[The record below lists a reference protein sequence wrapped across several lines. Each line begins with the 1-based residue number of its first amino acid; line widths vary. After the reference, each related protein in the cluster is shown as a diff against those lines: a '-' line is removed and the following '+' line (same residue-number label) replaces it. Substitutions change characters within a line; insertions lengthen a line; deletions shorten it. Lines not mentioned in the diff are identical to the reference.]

1 MILPNNFSKRKSLLC
16 GVFAAPAIVALA
28 ATSVHAQEF
37 KLAAPIGIPSAP
49 SQLAPAESS
58 GELGAAIEEASNAS
72 VEPASSETSSDKTI
86 DALREK
92 LNDDTGSGA
101 SASSGSN
108 TTGNTRI
115 SYKPNADAPQADDES
130 KMIAQA
136 AEGSP
141 TSAAVDLAPVK
152 LPERTTAVGNFDQFK
167 TGMLYKLPARMF
179 LNATVENSLRLE
191 TNVFQTSRNYR
202 QDMIYRVLP
211 NVNIGYAL
219 TRRTRV
225 FGNYFFLRDQYTRD
239 AHTLSRNIH
248 SFSING
254 SHDIPLNEKT
264 TLTLNMAG
272 RQLLLSRG
280 QPLSDLLP
288 GFQLVRRVGSSAIIY
303 GGVLGQIRFRNTLG
317 KFQEGD
323 QFYSVGGMYRT
334 PRWLFLW
341 DNTFITNFGNQ
352 RLRQGPNNQNFIMTL
367 EANYKISPKLPVL
380 AFFRAE
386 PIFNTG
392 GGSAPGF
399 AGVNV
404 RIYGGLKLEM
414 NKPAIFP
421 VKIGKG

>member
-1 MILPNNFSKRKSLLC
+1 MLLPNQFSKRKSLLC
-16 GVFAAPAIVALA
+16 GVFAAPALLAFNAL
-28 ATSVHAQEF
+28 SVSAQEF
-37 KLAAPIGIPSAP
+37 KLAPPIAIPNAAQTN
-49 SQLAPAESS
+49 QLKAEQSEQA
-58 GELGAAIEEASNAS
+58 GELGAAIDQASIANIESNAA
-72 VEPASSETSSDKTI
+72 EIGSDKTAS
-86 DALREK
+86 DSTSTA
-92 LNDDTGSGA
+92 NGGDTANGSSTA
-101 SASSGSN
+101 S
-108 TTGNTRI
+108 NTRI
-115 SYKPNADAPQADDES
+115 SYKPNADTTQADDES

-152 LPERTTAVGNFDQFK
+152 LPERTTATGNFDQFK

-179 LNATVENSLRLE
+179 LNASVENSLRLE
-191 TNVFQTSRNYR
+191 TNVYQTSRNYR

-219 TRRTRV
+219 SRRTRV
-225 FGNYFFLRDQYTRD
+225 FGNYFFLRDTYTRNQ
-239 AHTLSRNIH
+239 HTLSRNIH

-254 SHDIPLNEKT
+254 AHDIPLGEKT

-288 GFQLVRRVGSSAIIY
+288 GFQLVRRVGSSAIVY
-303 GGVLGQIRFRNTLG
+303 AGVLGQIRFRNTLG

-352 RLRQGPNNQNFIMTL
+352 RLRQGPNNQNMIMTL
-367 EANYKISPKLPVL
+367 EANYKINPKLPVL

-392 GGSAPGF
+392 GGSSPGF

>member
-1 MILPNNFSKRKSLLC
+1 VI
-16 GVFAAPAIVALA
+16 AAPAILA
-28 ATSVHAQEF
+28 FNAVSVSAQEF
-37 KLAAPIGIPSAP
+37 KLAPAIAIPSAGMP
-49 SQLAPAESS
+49 NQVQNSQAESA
-58 GELGAAIEEASNAS
+58 GELGAAIDQASSAS
-72 VEPASSETSSDKTI
+72 VETADSVSDKVADSANAKSGDATASSSST
-86 DALREK
+86 A
-92 LNDDTGSGA
+92 
-101 SASSGSN
+101 SGSS
-108 TTGNTRI
+108 TTDNTRI
-115 SYKPNADAPQADDES
+115 SYKPNGDAPQADDES

-167 TGMLYKLPARMF
+167 TGLLYKLPARMF
-179 LNATVENSLRLE
+179 FNATVENSLRLE

-219 TRRTRV
+219 SRRTRV

-239 AHTLSRNIH
+239 NHTLSRNIH

-254 SHDIPLNEKT
+254 AHDIPLGEKT

-288 GFQLVRRVGSSAIIY
+288 GFQLVRRVGNSAIVY
-303 GGVLGQIRFRNTLG
+303 AGVLGQIRFRNTLG

-352 RLRQGPNNQNFIMTL
+352 RLRQGPNNQNMIMTL

-392 GGSAPGF
+392 GGSSPGF

>member
-1 MILPNNFSKRKSLLC
+1 MLLPNQFSKRKSLLC
-16 GVFAAPAIVALA
+16 GVFAAPALLALNA
-28 ATSVHAQEF
+28 LSVNAQEF
-37 KLAAPIGIPSAP
+37 KLAPPIAIPNAAQA
-49 SQLAPAESS
+49 SQFRAEQSEQS
-58 GELGAAIEEASNAS
+58 GELGAAIDQASIANTEATAAELGTDKSADSTSTKNGSDTANG
-72 VEPASSETSSDKTI
+72 SST
-86 DALREK
+86 A
-92 LNDDTGSGA
+92 
-101 SASSGSN
+101 
-108 TTGNTRI
+108 GNTRI
-115 SYKPNADAPQADDES
+115 SYKPNSDSTQADDES

-152 LPERTTAVGNFDQFK
+152 LPERTTATGNFDQFK

-179 LNATVENSLRLE
+179 LNASVENSLRLE

-211 NVNIGYAL
+211 NVNVGYAL
-219 TRRTRV
+219 SRRTRV
-225 FGNYFFLRDQYTRD
+225 FGNYFFLRDTYTRNQ
-239 AHTLSRNIH
+239 HTLSRNIH

-254 SHDIPLNEKT
+254 AHDIPLGEKT

-288 GFQLVRRVGSSAIIY
+288 GFQLVRRVGSSAIVY
-303 GGVLGQIRFRNTLG
+303 AGVLGQIRFRNTLG

-352 RLRQGPNNQNFIMTL
+352 RLRQGPNNQNMIMTL
-367 EANYKISPKLPVL
+367 EANYKINPKLPVL

-392 GGSAPGF
+392 GGSSPGF